1 MTETLSTMGSV
12 QAKTVIKTRKVRL
25 YTEAEPFRFEV
36 GNGLGPIDVAYETYG
51 ELNSAGSNCVL
62 VCHASTGSAHAAFY
76 NSETDKV
83 PGWWDGII
91 GPGKA
96 LDTTKYFVV
105 CSNFLVGCSGT
116 TGPSSVN
123 PRTMKEYGTSFPLT
137 TIRDMVR
144 VQKRLLD
151 WLGVEKVQLVI
162 GGSMGGMQAIEWGV
176 MYPDFVER
184 LAPIATG
191 ASHTAWGIGLN
202 EVARQAILNDPAYR
216 DGEYYAYGQPS
227 RGLALARM
235 IAMLSYRSPESL
247 TMRFQRD
254 LVNNAGNRTASNLT
268 ENDPFEKNVFQVES
282 YLHYQGVKLVERFDA
297 NTYIYITHAMDLHDV
312 ARDRGTLRD
321 VLATI
326 KSKVLCVGISSD
338 VLYPAV
344 EQRGLA
350 ELIPGA
356 AYAEIQSV
364 HGHDAFLIE
373 FDSMNRVIGQFLND

>member
-1 MTETLSTMGSV
+1 MIDTLS
-12 QAKTVIKTRKVRL
+12 KTVVKTQKVRL
-25 YTEAEPFRFEV
+25 YTEAEPFHFDS
-36 GNGLGPIDVAYETYG
+36 GASIGPIDVAFETYG
-51 ELNSAGSNCVL
+51 ELNSERTNCIL
-62 VCHASTGSAHAAFY
+62 VCHALTGSAHAGFF
-76 NSETDKV
+76 NSEDDKI

-96 LDTTKYFVV
+96 LDTAKYFVV
-105 CSNFLVGCSGT
+105 CSNILSGCYGT
-116 TGPSSVN
+116 TGPATMN
-123 PRTMKEYGTSFPLT
+123 PVTMREYGTSFPVT

-151 WLGVEKVQLVI
+151 WLGVERLQLVI
-162 GGSMGGMQAIEWGV
+162 GGSMGGMQVLEWAV

-184 LAPIATG
+184 AVPVATG

-202 EVARQAILNDPAYR
+202 EVARQAVFNDPAYMN
-216 DGEYYAYGQPS
+216 GNYYASGQPS

-235 IAMLSYRSPESL
+235 IAMISYRSPESF
-247 TMRFQRD
+247 TMRFQRERMRDGGGIGYFD
-254 LVNNAGNRTASNLT
+254 L
-268 ENDPFEKNVFQVES
+268 KNIFQVES

-297 NTYIYITHAMDLHDV
+297 NTYVYITRAMDLHDV
-312 ARDRGTLRD
+312 ARGRGKLGD
-321 VLATI
+321 VMSSIRAKT
-326 KSKVLCVGISSD
+326 LCVGISSD

-356 AYAEIQSV
+356 SYAEIQSI

-373 FDSMNRVIGQFLND
+373 FEQMNRLLISFIERTEEREK

>member
-1 MTETLSTMGSV
+1 MLETQSTIGSP
-12 QAKTVIKTRKVRL
+12 QTKTVIKTRKVRL

-36 GNGLGPIDVAYETYG
+36 GTELGPVDVAYETYG
-51 ELNSAGSNCVL
+51 ELNSEGTNCIL
-62 VCHASTGSAHAAFY
+62 VCHALTGSAHAAFY
-76 NSETDKV
+76 NSETDRV

-105 CSNFLVGCSGT
+105 CSNFLVGCYGT
-116 TGPSSVN
+116 TGPSTIN
-123 PRTMKEYGTSFPLT
+123 PLTMKEYGTSFPLT

-144 VQKRLLD
+144 LQRRLLD
-151 WLGVEKVQLVI
+151 WLGVEKVQLVL

-176 MYPDFVER
+176 MYSDFVVR

-216 DGEYYAYGQPS
+216 NGDYYAHGQPS

-254 LVNNAGNRTASNLT
+254 LVNDTGNRTASDLPRS
-268 ENDPFEKNVFQVES
+268 DPFGKNIFQVES

-297 NTYIYITHAMDLHDV
+297 NTYVYITHAMDLHDV
-312 ARDRGTLRD
+312 ARGRGTLRE
-321 VLATI
+321 VLSAIT
-326 KSKVLCVGISSD
+326 SKVLCVGISSD

-344 EQRGLA
+344 EQRVLA

-356 AYAEIQSV
+356 VYTEIQSV

-373 FDSMNRVIGQFLND
+373 FENMNRIIGQFLND